1 MVDDSYVSAKVL
13 LLEHYNFISNKMNEL
28 KNIKSSDDY
37 LAWLKENKKILNDF
51 ARVNHQITYLF
62 DYDIGQFT
70 TDDFTYEL
78 ARRYIFDNIKELD
91 DIIDRFKKGEE
102 VYLNEND
109 NEHKD
114 TNVIVVPHVSIDDMI
129 GLKNRYLTYL
139 EDLDSHLPKC

>member
-37 LAWLKENKKILNDF
+37 LVWLKENKKILNDF

-78 ARRYIFDNIKELD
+78 AR
-91 DIIDRFKKGEE
+91 
-102 VYLNEND
+102 
-109 NEHKD
+109 
-114 TNVIVVPHVSIDDMI
+114 
-129 GLKNRYLTYL
+129 
-139 EDLDSHLPKC
+139 

>member
-37 LAWLKENKKILNDF
+37 LVWLKENKKILNDF

-109 NEHKD
+109 NEHTD
-114 TNVIVVPHVSIDDMI
+114 TNVIVVPHVSI
-129 GLKNRYLTYL
+129 
-139 EDLDSHLPKC
+139 